1 MTEIEAKK
9 SKSTIPTVE
18 ELDGMIEMVRYVLDA
33 YGNFAE
39 KLGTIQR
46 DHKDA
51 FDAMMSP
58 SSIMQLP
65 DMLSKLS
72 EKKNPELNNLLTKI
86 FIKMS
91 TFLPQI
97 GNLMNLTAEEK
108 IKLGINLKST
118 SKDIDALLDLTK
130 VKVE

>member
-1 MTEIEAKK
+1 MTEIEAEK
-9 SKSTIPTVE
+9 SKSTIPAVE
-18 ELDGMIEMVRYVLDA
+18 ELDGMIEMVRYVLDT
-33 YGNFAE
+33 YGNCAE

-72 EKKNPELNNLLTKI
+72 EKNPELNNLLTKI

>member
-1 MTEIEAKK
+1 MTEIEAEK
-9 SKSTIPTVE
+9 SKSTIPAVE

-72 EKKNPELNNLLTKI
+72 EKNPELNNLLTKI